1 MNRTQAMIDRMKLIE
16 ANAKAKREAKDLAML
31 DTTAGAQRYLREQDA
46 KVLDRILDQLSG
58 AYNRDIMTGYKF
70 EDNVEKMV
78 AIISSLQFA
87 KREVR
92 ELLEPS
98 NEGDLDLYN
107 LFDRDLRD
115 MVTSSYGSLP
125 YLRETTELTMPNGDI
140 KVLDQDI
147 CDRAEKGQR
156 ADIDALNVA
165 VNIISSKLGLYAD
178 YEVTQ
183 EQETIAWDN
192 AVTRLNKSKQL
203 QLLQGELSK

>member
-1 MNRTQAMIDRMKLIE
+1 
-16 ANAKAKREAKDLAML
+16 
-31 DTTAGAQRYLREQDA
+31 
-46 KVLDRILDQLSG
+46 
-58 AYNRDIMTGYKF
+58 
-70 EDNVEKMV
+70 
-78 AIISSLQFA
+78 
-87 KREVR
+87 
-92 ELLEPS
+92 
-98 NEGDLDLYN
+98 
-107 LFDRDLRD
+107 

-125 YLRETTELTMPNGDI
+125 YLRETTELTMPNGEI

-147 CDRAEKGQR
+147 SDRAEKGQR

-183 EQETIAWDN
+183 EQEAIAWDN